1 MLDHDDAPFT
11 HSVGR
16 KKEKKRKNGLSA
28 SLQRDAPLRFLF
40 EYQRRRKW
48 KRDSRSPTIRPDLL
62 QLRNLRRSFASRLR
76 HITEGG

>member
-16 KKEKKRKNGLSA
+16 EREKKNGLSA
-28 SLQRDAPLRFLF
+28 SPQRDAPLRFLF
-40 EYQRRRKW
+40 EYQRQRKW
-48 KRDSRSPTIRPDLL
+48 KRDSRSQTIRPDLL
-62 QLRNLRRSFASRLR
+62 QLRNFRRSFASRLR